1 MNSDI
6 NKFLQ
11 ELNNSIDSHIKVGDR
26 TISANLYDFA
36 KEVEFFLSI
45 TGLGGCRSL
54 AEYWEMINNEDP
66 TILTLLKIAAIERIN
81 EQNAMMYGGKRGRKF
96 GASHSS
102 HSTQAAS
109 HVGSS
114 DSKEVL
120 SDRIMGEFLINF
132 GANQAEISKALDEL
146 KAQKRQDA
154 KIEDITTENLL
165 RDDYDVKSALE
176 RLNKSM
182 EHGKNFVVS
191 MNTIR
196 NRRKR

>member
-54 AEYWEMINNEDP
+54 SEYWEMINNEDP

-81 EQNAMMYGGKRGRKF
+81 EQNTMMYGGKRGRKF

-102 HSTQAAS
+102 HSTQVAS
-109 HVGSS
+109 HVSSS